1 MSVARMT
8 GLVTV
13 GWVMVVAGAAAARG
27 EILIGVPDILSG
39 SYAWLGEQHAEG
51 AKMAVEDINA
61 SGGVLGE
68 PLVLITV
75 DTYDDPEQA
84 VAAAHKLVSDGVV
97 FVEGPNASEAAIA
110 TAPIFEQARII
121 MILGS
126 ASNPRVTDS
135 GWRNV
140 FRVFG
145 RDDRQGA
152 VAAEYLA
159 RHWADQEIAI
169 LHDGTTYGQG
179 LAEETRKA
187 LNARGIQERLYRQY
201 DPNRVDYS
209 DLVAELQAAAID
221 VAYVGG
227 RTTEVG
233 LISRQADDRDYG
245 LQIASGDAIGS
256 EEFYLVAGAA
266 TEETLFTSGPDPR
279 TFPTARDVV
288 RRFRE
293 RGFEPENYT
302 LYAYAAVQAWAQ
314 AVKMAGTLDYETVIE
329 SLHAH
334 EFDTVLGRI
343 GFDQKGDVTG
353 YDTYVWYVWQGGE
366 FVPLEEVAAND

>member
-1 MSVARMT
+1 MRLARNLIVGGIALVASAT
-8 GLVTV
+8 P
-13 GWVMVVAGAAAARG
+13 APA
-27 EILIGVPDILSG
+27 EILIGAPDVLSG

-61 SGGVLGE
+61 AGGVLGE
-68 PLVLITV
+68 PLALITV

-84 VAAAHKLVSDGVV
+84 VAAAHKLVAEGVV

-145 RDDRQGA
+145 RDDRQGE

-159 RHWADQEIAI
+159 RHRADQEIAI
-169 LHDGTTYGQG
+169 LHDGTIYGHG
-179 LAEETRKA
+179 LAKETKKA

-201 DPNRVDYS
+201 DPDRVDYS
-209 DLVAELQAAAID
+209 HLIAELQAAAID

-233 LISRQADDRDYG
+233 LLARQTGDRNYR
-245 LQIASGDAIGS
+245 LQIVSGDSIGS
-256 EEFYLVAGAA
+256 EEFRLVAGAA
-266 TEETLFTSGPDPR
+266 AEGTLFTSGPDPR
-279 TFPTARDVV
+279 NFPTAQDVA

-293 RGFEPENYT
+293 RGFEPENFT
-302 LYAYAAVQAWAQ
+302 LYAYASVQTWAQ
-314 AVKMAGTLDYETVIE
+314 AVERAGTLGYDAVIE
-329 SLHAH
+329 ALHAH
-334 EFDTVLGRI
+334 EFDTVLGTI
-343 GFDQKGDVTG
+343 GFDAKGDVYG
-353 YDTYVWYVWQGGE
+353 FEPFVWYVWHDGDYAPVDPAE
-366 FVPLEEVAAND
+366 LTD